1 MMMMIE
7 YFSIRRS
14 VCVSKDVRSCVV
26 KCAREREKFLNKGR
40 KKKESS
46 SFFFVPVFSYDH
58 MEDETRTKKK
68 KSRRQERQNFFR
80 RRSSFRAGK
89 HERED
94 VIGTHSPQIEKKAF
108 TSLVFSCLRS
118 RTRLRERARASER
131 ALGNLLLFLR
141 SDILFC
147 QLHFFAIRKKNL

>member
-1 MMMMIE
+1 MMMMMIE

-58 MEDETRTKKK
+58 MEDETRTKKRSQEDK
-68 KSRRQERQNFFR
+68 KDKT
-80 RRSSFRAGK
+80 SFDDA
-89 HERED
+89 
-94 VIGTHSPQIEKKAF
+94 
-108 TSLVFSCLRS
+108 
-118 RTRLRERARASER
+118 RL
-131 ALGNLLLFLR
+131 
-141 SDILFC
+141 
-147 QLHFFAIRKKNL
+147 FAPVNTNAKM